1 MKYLKNNKSISK
13 FKITIINIGEYMV
26 TLRKILKS
34 SNSDYYARFK
44 EIESSVISVMSNSRF
59 FFPTYTNHDFK
70 HLTNVENIIND
81 MLSEEIKQDLSDEE
95 IFCLLSA
102 AWLHDIGMIP
112 VNNEKDEYDSMTL
125 EERKI
130 FAEKVRLNHNIRS
143 KCYVENHKEELK
155 LDDFEADIIGKI
167 CKGHRQVDLGKYEDV
182 HSKTNVRLASLSAIL
197 RLADECDVS
206 YNRETTLSQEGVDG
220 EILEEHY
227 RIHELVKT
235 PVFDHE
241 NRVVNIVAISHVD
254 KDKDLLIGR
263 KKKIQDELDSII
275 PYLKKIGV
283 DFNNIELDCR
293 MDKKYIKKKIILS
306 ILHDE
311 DIYFSVDSD
320 WIHKNDIT
328 NCVEELKC
336 DKKVLEENNKYCLT
350 EDIELFKEIFKM
362 FLNEWMDEFFF
373 TKHVETMIEKSIYDI
388 EKKFSAQ
395 FNREERKIR
404 INLLKNY
411 PTAFYILLFVDE
423 IIKYPSFNISGLQDG
438 ELLFDSIISMGMF
451 NDIHRYSDNIHFEN
465 IYEDFKNLKFYDNN
479 EVEKKINFYK
489 TYSEV

>member
-1 MKYLKNNKSISK
+1 MI
-13 FKITIINIGEYMV
+13 

-34 SNSDYYARFK
+34 SDNDYYSRFK

-70 HLTNVENIIND
+70 HLTNIENIIND
-81 MLSEEIKQDLSDEE
+81 MLTEEIKKDLSDEE

-155 LDDFEADIIGKI
+155 LDDFEADIIGNI
-167 CKGHRQVDLGKYEDV
+167 CKGHRQIDLGKFNNV
-182 HSKTNVRLASLSAIL
+182 HSKTNVRLSSLSAIL

-206 YNRETTLSQEGVDG
+206 HNRETTLSQEGVD
-220 EILEEHY
+220 EETLEEHY
-227 RIHELVKT
+227 RIHELVRT

-241 NRVVNIVAISHVD
+241 NRVVKIVAISHVD
-254 KDKDLLIGR
+254 KDKNLLIKR
-263 KKKIQDELDSII
+263 KKKIQDELDGII

-283 DFNNIELDCR
+283 DFNKIELDCR
-293 MDKKYIKKKIILS
+293 MDKNYIKKKITLS
-306 ILHDE
+306 IIHNE
-311 DIYFSVDSD
+311 DIYSSVDND

-350 EDIELFKEIFKM
+350 KDIELFKEIFKM

-395 FNREERKIR
+395 FNSEERKIR

-465 IYEDFKNLKFYDNN
+465 IHEDFKNLKFYDNN

-489 TYSEV
+489 TYSKV